1 MQLTFKHISQ
11 SSQSEKQIIE
21 VHPSSSV
28 LHLKQQLSNLI
39 SHPANV
45 IRILA
50 IKDGNEILLPDESS
64 LDDLGI
70 NESSALF
77 LDIHRPEDEAESQIR
92 DKLRSKRE
100 MKEQKQEAPAKDWI
114 GILREKIQSGV
125 LSAVLQVIGDY
136 EREESARV
144 VDEEEDLFSVA
155 DVEGN
160 TALHYAC
167 QLGHSNMVQLFV
179 ARNGACNR
187 ESKENWTPLMSA
199 VNNGYVECVKAILK
213 HPRIQINKM
222 TKGRG
227 TALHLACKKG
237 YSNIVELL
245 IESNACM
252 ITEDQAGLIPLQV
265 ASTQEIF
272 EMIPKYMGEREL
284 QSINENIPKGALN
297 FSSEVYYTG
306 SLVIEDKL
314 VFLYIDHD
322 NGLLKCYQ
330 DKEVFARHEEPWLPI
345 KLIDIWDIKTTKG
358 LLYGNKNA
366 MCFIVYSKLGSYK
379 FYTLEPEL
387 TSEWVNRLQSG
398 IDYCQ
403 IRKRGYVEEE
413 SRSEDEERKIREGI
427 LLKSTFVQKKKKD
440 EVNFKS
446 FTVLGELGS
455 GSFGKVYKV
464 IKNDSKQVYAIKQLN
479 KQFLINQ
486 KQIKYA
492 IGECKILRYLRHPFI
507 IRMTYAF
514 QTPKNLY
521 MVLELCPNGD
531 LMTHLSERSRFAESV
546 ARFYIAETILAVEH
560 LHSLDIVYRDLK
572 PENIL
577 VDRAGH
583 IRLADFGLAKENVNP
598 LNPAMSFC
606 GSPAYLAPEMLTK
619 SGSEKPADVYGIGAI
634 LYELLTGLPPFY
646 SDNIKELF
654 RNIKNGMLQFPK
666 TVKPEAQDLMRKLMH
681 KDPTKRPSISQVKH
695 HVFFRDIN
703 WEDLEKKNIKP
714 PRLGNK
720 WLQLDETGE
729 EPQEELPSVPSKN
742 KIVDDEDYDEEE
754 LDDSVA
760 EFNFSRS

>member
-1 MQLTFKHISQ
+1 MLLTFKLIDQTSQ
-11 SSQSEKQIIE
+11 TGKQSVE
-21 VHPSSSV
+21 VPPTITIGE
-28 LHLKQQLSNLI
+28 LKNIVSGTI
-39 SHPANV
+39 SHPANT
-45 IRILA
+45 IRVLL
-50 IKDGNEILLPDESS
+50 IKEGNEILLTDENTLESY
-64 LDDLGI
+64 GI
-70 NESSALF
+70 TESSALF
-77 LDIHRPEDEAESQIR
+77 LDIIRADVELETAIR
-92 DKLRSKRE
+92 DKLRAKRE
-100 MKEQKQEAPAKDWI
+100 MKEQKEAAPSKDWL
-114 GILREKIQSGV
+114 GLLVEKIKTGVLSGV
-125 LSAVLQVIGDY
+125 LQLIGDY
-136 EREESARV
+136 EKEEAGKI
-144 VDEEEDLFSVA
+144 VDDEEDLFSTA
-155 DVEGN
+155 NEDGW
-160 TALHYAC
+160 TALHYSC
-167 QLGHSNMVQLFV
+167 QLGHSNVVQLLV

-187 ESKENWTPLMSA
+187 ESKDNWTPLMLA
-199 VNNGYVECVKAILK
+199 VNHGYLECVRGILK

-222 TKGRG
+222 TLGKG
-227 TALHLACKKG
+227 TALHLACRKG
-237 YSNIVELL
+237 YSGIVQLL
-245 IESNACM
+245 LEQKACM
-252 ITEDQAGLIPLQV
+252 TIEDQSGLIPLQV

-272 EMIPKYMGEREL
+272 ELIPKYMGELEL

-306 SLVIEDKL
+306 SLLIEDKL

-322 NGLLKCYQ
+322 NGTLKCFHSKDSYIQ
-330 DKEVFARHEEPWLPI
+330 QEEDWLNI
-345 KLIDIWDIKTTKG
+345 KLVDIWDIKTTKG
-358 LLYGNKNA
+358 ILYGNKNA
-366 MCFIVYSKLGSYK
+366 CCFILYSKLGSYK
-379 FYTLEPEL
+379 FYTLQVEL
-387 TSEWVNRLQSG
+387 TTEWVNRLQSG
-398 IDYCQ
+398 INYCQ
-403 IRKRGYVEEE
+403 IHKRGVNIEEIKGE
-413 SRSEDEERKIREGI
+413 EDQNAIREGI
-427 LLKSTFVQKKKKD
+427 LLKSESGFKD

-446 FTVLGELGS
+446 FTILGELGS

-464 IKNDSKQVYAIKQLN
+464 IKNDTKQVFAIKQLN

-492 IGECKILRYLRHPFI
+492 IGECRILRYLRHPFI
-507 IRMTYAF
+507 ISMSYAF

-546 ARFYIAETILAVEH
+546 AKFYIAQTILAVEY

-577 VDRAGH
+577 LDRAGH

-619 SGSEKPADVYGIGAI
+619 SGSEKSADVYGIGAI

-666 TVKPEAQDLMRKLMH
+666 TVRPEAQDLMRKLMN

-703 WEDLEKKNIKP
+703 WEELEKKKMKA

-729 EPQEELPSVPSKN
+729 EPAEDVPVSTK

-754 LDDSVA
+754 LGDSVA